1 MILDIE
7 SPMHST
13 KKQATKPY
21 LSNQWIQ
28 YRCRYK
34 INIPKPTV
42 FLYTNNVI
50 SEKEIK
56 ETISLTVA
64 SKTIKYLEINLIMVM
79 KDLYVE
85 NFKTMMKE
93 TKEDTNKYKDTSC

>member
-1 MILDIE
+1 M
-7 SPMHST
+7 
-13 KKQATKPY
+13 
-21 LSNQWIQ
+21 
-28 YRCRYK
+28 
-34 INIPKPTV
+34 

-93 TKEDTNKYKDTSC
+93 TKEDTNKWKDTVFIEQKNLYC

>member
-1 MILDIE
+1 M
-7 SPMHST
+7 
-13 KKQATKPY
+13 
-21 LSNQWIQ
+21 
-28 YRCRYK
+28 
-34 INIPKPTV
+34 

-93 TKEDTNKYKDTSC
+93 TKEDTNKWKDSVFIEQKNLYC

>member
-1 MILDIE
+1 M
-7 SPMHST
+7 
-13 KKQATKPY
+13 
-21 LSNQWIQ
+21 
-28 YRCRYK
+28 
-34 INIPKPTV
+34 

-85 NFKTMMKE
+85 NFKTLMKE
-93 TKEDTNKYKDTSC
+93 TKEDTNKWKDSVFIEQKNLY